1 MGRWQSDG
9 MSQLN
14 GEPGPLALVGGS
26 EWTEGCSFDAE
37 LLERSG
43 GNRVLVLP
51 TAAAYEQPERVV
63 FQAGRWFEDLGG
75 QVQGLMVLSRADAQD
90 ESAAELV
97 RQASFV
103 YLSGGS
109 PLHLRSVLKDSLVFS
124 ALREAWLN
132 GAVVAGSAAGAMV
145 LTDPMVDPR
154 GGALTVG
161 LGLVDQMAVV
171 THFGDLHEDAHGE
184 KIHRSVAL
192 GAPGYARG
200 GDPRADR
207 AHPGRGRGLAQR
219 GGGRGARLRR
229 RSHGGGGLGDP
240 ASLTGAARRG
250 WAAPASRRRR
260 PRAAANCSA

>member
-171 THFGDLHEDAHGE
+171 AHFGDLHEDAHGE

-192 GAPGYARG
+192 APQGMPVAAIPERTALIRDAGAGW
-200 GDPRADR
+200 
-207 AHPGRGRGLAQR
+207 
-219 GGGRGARLRR
+219 
-229 RSHGGGGLGDP
+229 RSAGEGVVRVFVDGHTVEG
-240 ASLTGAARRG
+240 G
-250 WAAPASRRRR
+250 WAIL
-260 PRAAANCSA
+260 PR

>member
-1 MGRWQSDG
+1 

-97 RQASFV
+97 GQASFV

-109 PLHLRSVLKDSLVFS
+109 PLHLRSVLKDSRVFA

-192 GAPGYARG
+192 APEGMPVAAIPERTALIRDAGAGW
-200 GDPRADR
+200 
-207 AHPGRGRGLAQR
+207 
-219 GGGRGARLRR
+219 
-229 RSHGGGGLGDP
+229 RSAGEGVVRVFVDGH
-240 ASLTGAARRG
+240 TVEEG
-250 WAAPASRRRR
+250 WAIL
-260 PRAAANCSA
+260 PR

>member
-1 MGRWQSDG
+1 MAGRWQSDG
-9 MSQLN
+9 MSQHN
-14 GEPGPLALVGGS
+14 GEPGPLAFVGGS

-43 GNRVLVLP
+43 GGRVLVLP

-63 FQAGRWFEDLGG
+63 FEAGRWFEGLGG

-97 RQASFV
+97 GEASFV

-109 PLHLRSVLKDSLVFS
+109 PLHLRSVLKDSRVFA
-124 ALREAWLN
+124 ALREAWVN
-132 GAVVAGSAAGAMV
+132 GAVVAGSGAGAMV

-161 LGLVDQMAVV
+161 LGLVDRMAVV

-192 GAPGYARG
+192 GARG
-200 GDPRADR
+200 RAGRRHPRADR
-207 AHPGRGRGLAQR
+207 AHQGPGHGLAQR
-219 GGGRGARLRR
+219 GRGCGRVFVDG
-229 RSHGGGGLGDP
+229 HP
-240 ASLTGAARRG
+240 AEEG
-250 WAAPASRRRR
+250 WAILPG
-260 PRAAANCSA
+260 

>member
-1 MGRWQSDG
+1 
-9 MSQLN
+9 MSQHN
-14 GEPGPLALVGGS
+14 GEPGPLAFVGGS

-43 GNRVLVLP
+43 GGRVLVLP

-63 FQAGRWFEDLGG
+63 FEAGRWFEGLGG

-97 RQASFV
+97 GEASFV

-109 PLHLRSVLKDSLVFS
+109 PLHLRSVLKDSRVFA
-124 ALREAWLN
+124 ALREAWVN
-132 GAVVAGSAAGAMV
+132 GAVVAGSGAGAMV

-161 LGLVDQMAVV
+161 LGLVDRMAVV

-192 GAPGYARG
+192 APEGVPVAAIPERTALIR
-200 GDPRADR
+200 DPGTGWRSAGEGVVRVFVDG
-207 AHPGRGRGLAQR
+207 HPAEE
-219 GGGRGARLRR
+219 
-229 RSHGGGGLGDP
+229 
-240 ASLTGAARRG
+240 G
-250 WAAPASRRRR
+250 WAILPG
-260 PRAAANCSA
+260 